1 MHVVQMQCEEGFVH
15 EAMLLSGLC
24 RTGMGFVLDFAAH
37 FIPTQSEPT
46 PHIFPVEPQ
55 QIVLN
60 SRHTDRG
67 TPAEQVPEGGEF
79 VAPGG

>member
-1 MHVVQMQCEEGFVH
+1 MH
-15 EAMLLSGLC
+15 EAMLLSGPC
-24 RTGMGFVLDFAAH
+24 RPAMGFVLDFAVH
-37 FIPTQSEPT
+37 YTLTRSEPT

-60 SRHTDRG
+60 FRHTDRG
-67 TPAEQVPEGGEF
+67 TPAKQMPEGGGF

>member
-1 MHVVQMQCEEGFVH
+1 MH

-37 FIPTQSEPT
+37 FIPTHFEPT

-55 QIVLN
+55 RIVLN
-60 SRHTDRG
+60 FRHIDRG
-67 TPAEQVPEGGEF
+67 LPAEQVPQNGEF